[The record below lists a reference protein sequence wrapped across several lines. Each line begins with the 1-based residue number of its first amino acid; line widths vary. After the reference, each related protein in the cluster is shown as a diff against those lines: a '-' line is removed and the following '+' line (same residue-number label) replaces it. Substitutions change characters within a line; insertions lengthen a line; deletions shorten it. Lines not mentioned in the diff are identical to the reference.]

1 MFSPNEN
8 RAILIKRSFYIYKGV
23 LEKIPKIQVKRVEAH
38 LWEVIQYV
46 SLDFVREDEIC

>member
-1 MFSPNEN
+1 MFRPNEN
-8 RAILIKRSFYIYKGV
+8 RAILIKRSFYIKKLLG
-23 LEKIPKIQVKRVEAH
+23 KILKIQVKRVCTH